1 MGASAVRASNNSG
14 HANGWAC
21 AAVCTLSRSKTPR
34 STFQREL
41 FLSIRQRGPWRR
53 LWPHSSLEPTVTED
67 ASTSLCLF
75 LSLLHVL
82 RSSRLSRLSSGLIDK
97 TGCGVEDCRLCSCD
111 GSSEVGV
118 VDASRCKPGLKALN
132 RVRLLLRAAVRGVGA
147 RELRG
152 GLTRLSRGRAFFCA
166 AGVRWRAA
174 AAAAAAQPAATADDA
189 PLPPPP
195 LRNLP
200 PPTRRLPGDV

>member
-1 MGASAVRASNNSG
+1 MGASAARASNNSG
-14 HANGWAC
+14 HPNGVGVSLPTVPNAR
-21 AAVCTLSRSKTPR
+21 SRSKTPP

-97 TGCGVEDCRLCSCD
+97 TGCGVEDCRLTRRARVTDPVRLESWTRH
-111 GSSEVGV
+111 
-118 VDASRCKPGLKALN
+118 DAS
-132 RVRLLLRAAVRGVGA
+132 
-147 RELRG
+147 
-152 GLTRLSRGRAFFCA
+152 
-166 AGVRWRAA
+166 
-174 AAAAAAQPAATADDA
+174 PA
-189 PLPPPP
+189 
-195 LRNLP
+195 
-200 PPTRRLPGDV
+200 